1 MPRSRS
7 IRLFAFVG
15 ALLAH
20 AAAAAAFAAIP
31 AGDEARGGS
40 AALRAQFEAMRP
52 QMQTNGFGRPLNLVS
67 HDGDHL
73 LKGDVYALVAHPFA
87 QVEHAL
93 HEPDQWCQVL
103 VLPFNVKRCEAR
115 DSAALSMFI
124 ARKKESMPGETF
136 RIDFRFGVEA
146 LGEDFMRIGLRA
158 ESGPMGTRDY
168 HIALEATPADS
179 GHTIIHLSYA
189 YGYGMMSQIAMQ
201 AYLSTVGAHKVGFSV
216 DGRDAEGH
224 PIFVGGMRGVMER
237 NTMRYF
243 LAIEAYLDSL
253 ALEPPRR
260 EDARLAEWF
269 DASERYP
276 RQLHEMEREEYVA
289 MKHRELAG
297 ARGCCRMAEGS

>member
-7 IRLFAFVG
+7 IRLFAFIG

-31 AGDEARGGS
+31 ASEGSREGS

-52 QMQTNGFGRPLNLVS
+52 DMKANGFGRPLNLVS

-73 LKGDVYALVAHPFA
+73 LKGDVYALVAHPFGD
-87 QVEHAL
+87 VERAL
-93 HEPDQWCQVL
+93 QQPDQWCQVL

-115 DSAALSMFI
+115 DSAAISMFI
-124 ARKKESMPGETF
+124 ARKTESTAAQTF
-136 RIDFRFGVEA
+136 RIDFRFGVES

-158 ESGPMGTRDY
+158 ESGPLGTRDY
-168 HIALEATPADS
+168 HIALEATPADR

-189 YGYGMMSQIAMQ
+189 YRYGMMSQLAMQ

-216 DGRDAEGH
+216 EGRDTEGG

-253 ALEPPRR
+253 AVAPPGR

-289 MKHRELAG
+289 MKHRELA
-297 ARGCCRMAEGS
+297 RGCCRMAEGS